1 MAQLVLRIFQHNL
14 WPNSGTQNS
23 LSGFKDFQLLENQ
36 IQSNEND
43 WKMQSKWLRCCL
55 VIVKQ

>member
-43 WKMQSKWLRCCL
+43 WKI
-55 VIVKQ
+55 IVKQ